1 MARCP
6 GLGHPVRGGA
16 AARGSTATGR
26 RQREEPTDDGED
38 GRDPGEKQED
48 AVGEV
53 GEVVVASAKLEAKRR
68 GRGGRRRQCGRGPA
82 LGPAAP
88 AWQVGPCQPRPG
100 PLSGA
105 GRAEEVH
112 SRPRTRGGR
121 RPASGRRREVLA

>member
-1 MARCP
+1 VARCP

-38 GRDPGEKQED
+38 GRDPGEKQD

-88 AWQVGPCQPRPG
+88 AWQVWG
-100 PLSGA
+100 GA
-105 GRAEEVH
+105 GGG
-112 SRPRTRGGR
+112 RGGDR
-121 RPASGRRREVLA
+121 LASERVREGSRVPGCVE

>member
-1 MARCP
+1 VAGGRPEVARCP

-88 AWQVGPCQPRPG
+88 AWQVWG
-100 PLSGA
+100 GA
-105 GRAEEVH
+105 GGG
-112 SRPRTRGGR
+112 RGGD
-121 RPASGRRREVLA
+121 RPASERVREGSRVPGCVE